1 MSVVDIA
8 RRYIGSPYK
17 FGGHGAVPGE
27 GMDCSRFVQNVM
39 RNMGVAISRTTRT
52 QKNEGQPVSFNNMQ
66 PGDCIYYDGDV
77 VMYIGS
83 GRIIHASQR
92 GVVEE
97 NIYDT
102 KNIVSIR
109 RFLSNRPPITIS
121 FIKDLDLYNSVYP
134 ELQKAFNG
142 NEEALNNHL
151 NSCGLKEGRIFSYV
165 FDPGFYFD
173 KYPDIRNAFGRN
185 FIGITKHYIE
195 NGIKEGRQ
203 GSIVF
208 YLDYYK
214 NTYPDLRNAFGDDN
228 KKYVKH
234 FLEHGINEGRRA
246 SYEFDPMFYKNKH
259 PDLQKAFGNNMKSYY
274 KHYLQYGRFEG
285 RQTHE

>member
-102 KNIVSIR
+102 KNIVTIR
-109 RFLSNRPPITIS
+109 RFLGKKSPITIS

-134 ELQKAFNG
+134 ELQKAFHG

-173 KYPDIRNAFGRN
+173 KHPDIRNAYGRN
-185 FIGITKHYIE
+185 FIGITNHYIE

-203 GSIVF
+203 GSIIF
-208 YLDYYK
+208 YLNYYK

-228 KKYVKH
+228 GGYVKH
-234 FLEHGINEGRRA
+234 FLEHGLNEGRRA
-246 SYEFDPMFYKNKH
+246 SYEFDPMFYKNKY